1 MSGVSRIAIDLEKL
15 RHINTG
21 LGRFS
26 LHLGTELIRMSPGE
40 FDPVFFMSEQS
51 SHYFHESG
59 FDLIRTN
66 VWKKES
72 LQRFFRPILQ
82 PFLPKSEIA
91 LWHTTHQLAKYL
103 PLDSSIPIL
112 LTIHDLNFL
121 QDDQGEVTTPPLSFR
136 QKRKLAA
143 VQKLVDRASALTT
156 VSRFTEGVVRKNL
169 SIKGKSIYVI
179 PNGMARPGSAS
190 PRRPAFLSPG
200 EYYLTVGNCLRH
212 KNFHVLIRMIA
223 EIPQARLVIAGKKQT
238 PYGVQLQKEI
248 IRLGLETRVLMTGE
262 VSHGD
267 LQWLY
272 ENCQAF
278 FFPSL
283 AEGFGFPVLEAMQCG
298 KPVFMARSTSL
309 PEIAGKYGFFFDS
322 FEPQNMANTCC
333 EGLKTFRMHSMKEQ
347 CQEHARSFSWERTVK
362 AYIAV
367 YKSILGLPL

>member
-72 LQRFFRPILQ
+72 LQRFFRPMLQ

-143 VQKLVDRASALTT
+143 VQALD
-156 VSRFTEGVVRKNL
+156 
-169 SIKGKSIYVI
+169 
-179 PNGMARPGSAS
+179 
-190 PRRPAFLSPG
+190 
-200 EYYLTVGNCLRH
+200 LTFN
-212 KNFHVLIRMIA
+212 
-223 EIPQARLVIAGKKQT
+223 
-238 PYGVQLQKEI
+238 
-248 IRLGLETRVLMTGE
+248 
-262 VSHGD
+262 
-267 LQWLY
+267 
-272 ENCQAF
+272 
-278 FFPSL
+278 
-283 AEGFGFPVLEAMQCG
+283 
-298 KPVFMARSTSL
+298 
-309 PEIAGKYGFFFDS
+309 
-322 FEPQNMANTCC
+322 
-333 EGLKTFRMHSMKEQ
+333 
-347 CQEHARSFSWERTVK
+347 
-362 AYIAV
+362 
-367 YKSILGLPL
+367 